1 MLSKF
6 EEEEE
11 AKKNAEKERV
21 EKEVTAVDDTNN
33 VPQQSRKSEGW
44 GHQLHEAFVNQ
55 AELATRECDCGAR
68 EERKRR
74 RQWR

>member
-33 VPQQSRKSEGW
+33 VPQQSRRVRVGVISYTK
-44 GHQLHEAFVNQ
+44 L
-55 AELATRECDCGAR
+55 L
-68 EERKRR
+68 
-74 RQWR
+74 